1 MLAFLRDPFAR
12 KHHLLFMD
20 IIDALLT
27 MRALIPRQPVIFYPL
42 G

>member
-1 MLAFLRDPFAR
+1 
-12 KHHLLFMD
+12 MD